1 MKHDDPTKRATF
13 GCSHLFSRMALSRP
27 YPARVCPDPAPPGK
41 AIALGVDISHATHLV
56 LLTQAFYVTCGLAL
70 AVAACVLRQRPR
82 GLLRG
87 CSFARVSWTIL
98 ALLLGSVPHAI
109 GATRGERPSVHL
121 AEKGQNRQLNAAIR
135 EAIFKNRADLLQY
148 LSDSRTRLVLCTPA
162 ANDS

>member
-1 MKHDDPTKRATF
+1 MNIMIRQNVQPSA
-13 GCSHLFSRMALSRP
+13 ALICL
-27 YPARVCPDPAPPGK
+27 AAWLLAALTQHVFVLTLPPGK
-41 AIALGVDISHATHLV
+41 AIALGVDISHAAHLV

-109 GATRGERPSVHL
+109 GATRGERRYCKVRETNMVRGGGVLL
-121 AEKGQNRQLNAAIR
+121 AERRGI
-135 EAIFKNRADLLQY
+135 EG
-148 LSDSRTRLVLCTPA
+148 
-162 ANDS
+162 